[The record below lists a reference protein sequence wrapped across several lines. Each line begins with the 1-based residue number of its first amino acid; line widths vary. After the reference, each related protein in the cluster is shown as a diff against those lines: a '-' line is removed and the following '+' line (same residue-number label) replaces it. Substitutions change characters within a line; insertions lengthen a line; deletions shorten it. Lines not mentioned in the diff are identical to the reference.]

1 MGSCLTNENGG
12 SRYSDARERANVLF
26 THLRGDVFIHPP
38 TSVQIIGGEARI
50 GDNVL
55 LRPSAR
61 ADAFDMMLAGKTANI
76 VAIQQDYENRIYV
89 VVTIDDDPG
98 RIQDDERVMPGHR
111 FFFFADE
118 VELLKEI
125 EIPWRRE

>member
-1 MGSCLTNENGG
+1 MNRMEDMDEFDWTNGVQSTDGIDN
-12 SRYSDARERANVLF
+12 N
-26 THLRGDVFIHPP
+26 IQPP
-38 TSVQIIGGEARI
+38 TSVQIIGGEARV
-50 GDNVL
+50 GDNVV

-61 ADAFDMMLAGKTANI
+61 ADAFDLMLAGKNARI
-76 VAIQQDYENRIYV
+76 VAIQQDYEDRIYV

-111 FFFFADE
+111 FFFFVDE
-118 VELLKEI
+118 VELLREI